1 MAGLFSEVAAV
12 ELAFWTT
19 IGVGLLLVP
28 VMIWLGKP
36 MPKIE
41 THHADHR
48 HEPHIH
54 DVLAEVDK
62 EKEQD
67 FDERTWLAKNRY
79 PREEPVKAVAGD
91 QNPVSMM
98 TVWIYVDTSK
108 QVGDADHLKVFGNA
122 DAANTWF
129 KEHEPAGVAFEYP
142 VIGDLFDRM
151 IRRPTP

>member
-79 PREEPVKAVAGD
+79 PREEPVKAVAEESEPG
-91 QNPVSMM
+91 QARP
-98 TVWIYVDTSK
+98 
-108 QVGDADHLKVFGNA
+108 GNG
-122 DAANTWF
+122 
-129 KEHEPAGVAFEYP
+129 P
-142 VIGDLFDRM
+142 R
-151 IRRPTP
+151 

>member
-28 VMIWLGKP
+28 VTVRRGEP

-62 EKEQD
+62 GKEQD

-79 PREEPVKAVAGD
+79 PREEPVKAVAEESEPG
-91 QNPVSMM
+91 QARP
-98 TVWIYVDTSK
+98 
-108 QVGDADHLKVFGNA
+108 GN
-122 DAANTWF
+122 
-129 KEHEPAGVAFEYP
+129 GS
-142 VIGDLFDRM
+142 R
-151 IRRPTP
+151 

>member
-1 MAGLFSEVAAV
+1 MTGLFSEVAAV

-28 VMIWLGKP
+28 VMIWRGEP

-62 EKEQD
+62 GKEQD
-67 FDERTWLAKNRY
+67 FKKPVPQRGAGQSRG
-79 PREEPVKAVAGD
+79 RRSEP
-91 QNPVSMM
+91 Q
-98 TVWIYVDTSK
+98 
-108 QVGDADHLKVFGNA
+108 
-122 DAANTWF
+122 
-129 KEHEPAGVAFEYP
+129 
-142 VIGDLFDRM
+142 
-151 IRRPTP
+151 RR